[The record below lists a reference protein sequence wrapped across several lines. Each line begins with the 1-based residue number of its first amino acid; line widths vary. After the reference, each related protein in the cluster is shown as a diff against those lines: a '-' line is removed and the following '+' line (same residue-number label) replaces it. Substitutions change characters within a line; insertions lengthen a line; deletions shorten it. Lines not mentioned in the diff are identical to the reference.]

1 MKRTLAIACF
11 ALFSALSLQAQ
22 KYCAVDTKYILEHMQ
37 EYIDSQEELD
47 KVSGEWQEE
56 IEVKYATIE
65 RLVAAYQ
72 AEAVLLTEEMKRSR
86 EEEIEKQKQGARML
100 QQQRFG
106 VEGDLF
112 KKRQQLIQPIQQ
124 QIFDAIR
131 EYASEGGYMFVFD
144 KSAGK
149 SNVLYVNV
157 KYDKSDKILR
167 KLGLRPGDKP
177 GGDDEKNVEKSS
189 SESDTQNKSSGGD
202 KGGTNS
208 IEQRK

>member
-1 MKRTLAIACF
+1 MKRTFAIACF
-11 ALFSALSLQAQ
+11 AIFCALSFQAQ

-37 EYIDSQEELD
+37 EYIDAQEELD
-47 KVSGEWQEE
+47 KVSVEWQGE
-56 IEVKYATIE
+56 IETKYATIE

-86 EEEIEKQKQGARML
+86 EGEIEKQKQGARML

-112 KKRQQLIQPIQQ
+112 KKRQQLIQPVQQ

-177 GGDDEKNVEKSS
+177 GGDDKKNVEKSS
-189 SESDTQNKSSGGD
+189 SESDTQNKSTEGD
-202 KGGTNS
+202 RGGTNS

>member
-1 MKRTLAIACF
+1 MIRSLIITCLALCSI
-11 ALFSALSLQAQ
+11 LNVSAQ
-22 KYCAVDTKYILEHMQ
+22 KYCAVDTKYVLEHMQ

-47 KVSGEWQEE
+47 RVSGEWQEE
-56 IEVKYATIE
+56 IQVKYATID

-144 KSAGK
+144 KSAGQ

-167 KLGLRPGDKP
+167 KLGLRPGNKP
-177 GGDDEKNVEKSS
+177 GQGDDKKEEKSS
-189 SESDTQNKSSGGD
+189 SESDTKNNDTGGD
-202 KGGTNS
+202 RGGQNS
-208 IEQRK
+208 IEKRK